1 MPATSVATTYTFKS
15 TDTVPAFDTP
25 PYTPAGSVP
34 TMYSKGV
41 TLFSPAGGGVP
52 TKGCV
57 MQYFTMGP
65 SGGTTTTTTGTQT
78 LVSFG
83 PTAPPIYQYGYNIML
98 ATFSQPIYG
107 GYHTVTTP
115 FTEDFVSNLTMP
127 TPYAFQFL
135 WYPQNEGTGQTFT
148 FSNIPGYVGN
158 PILAQPVT
166 VLPANTIVSIQPQ
179 TTDATIIQNASII
192 MDVVF
197 SLPLMTMPTITPPNG
212 GDTVGTPTSVS
223 STEIRFSWTPSIA
236 GTGQIFGFSN
246 VTDMFGIAYAPA
258 LTVAPNT
265 ETTTTTTTT
274 ATVTQSILSLVG
286 DPPCIAGIPSLMTV
300 TWALPLLTLP
310 AISESDIPT
319 GAIGTVST
327 PSNISWGADNSHA
340 TFWWTPQ
347 VVMQNSTINNGLQEF
362 TNYSQVINFYIDIND
377 VLSLF
382 STTISVLDTAP
393 LNPLQGILTFDWSN
407 AYTDAQVSCVCE
419 FCLPTIIPNIIFPN
433 TGDKVSDITFNDD
446 GHQLLSFTWFPSVA
460 GNQVIQFENVSFCS
474 YNTTLSTQTIY
485 VAQTVA
491 SSGGNSKDQDYADQL
506 MGKAS
511 EALGNFL
518 IDTAMDA
525 IAGFF

>member
-34 TMYSKGV
+34 TMYSKGI
-41 TLFSPAGGGVP
+41 TLFSPTGGGVP

-83 PTAPPIYQYGYNIML
+83 PTSPPIYQYGYNIML

-107 GYHTVTTP
+107 GYPTVTTP
-115 FTEDFVSNLTMP
+115 FTDDFVSNLTMP

-135 WYPQNEGTGQTFT
+135 WYPQNEGPGQTFT
-148 FSNIPGYVGN
+148 FSDIPGYVGN

-179 TTDATIIQNASII
+179 VSGTTIIQNTA
-192 MDVVF
+192 VVMAVIF
-197 SLPLMTMPTITPPNG
+197 SMPVLEMPTIISPNG

-223 STEIRFSWTPSIA
+223 DVEIKFLWTPSIA

-258 LTVAPNT
+258 LTVAANT
-265 ETTTTTTTT
+265 ESTTTTT
-274 ATVTQSILSLVG
+274 TVTQSILSLVG
-286 DPPCIAGIPSLMTV
+286 DPPCVGGIPSLMTA
-300 TWALPLLTLP
+300 TWALPLGGLP
-310 AISESDIPT
+310 GISPGSTPA
-319 GAIGTVST
+319 GAIGSVSI
-327 PSNISWGADNSHA
+327 PSNISFGKDNSHV

-347 VVMQNSTINNGLQEF
+347 VVMQNSTISNGLQEF
-362 TNYSQVINFYIDIND
+362 TDYQQTLLFVYDVMYSYTAPPV
-377 VLSLF
+377 
-382 STTISVLDTAP
+382 TVLDVAP
-393 LNPLQGILTFDWSN
+393 LNPLQSLLTFDWSN
-407 AYTDAQVSCVCE
+407 AYTGTAVNCVAY
-419 FCLPTIIPNIIFPN
+419 FNLPTVIPTIIRPN
-433 TGDKVSDITFNDD
+433 TGDQISDVTFNDD
-446 GHQLLSFTWFPSVA
+446 GHQLLSFNWTPSVA
-460 GNQVIQFENVSFCS
+460 GNQTIQFQNVS
-474 YNTTLSTQTIY
+474 YLAYGVILTTENIFVSQTQATSTKY
-485 VAQTVA
+485 
-491 SSGGNSKDQDYADQL
+491 QDYADQL

-511 EALGNFL
+511 DALGNFL
-518 IDTAMDA
+518 LDSAGDA
-525 IAGFF
+525 LMGFF

>member
-107 GYHTVTTP
+107 GYPTVTTP

-223 STEIRFSWTPSIA
+223 STEITFSWTPSIA
-236 GTGQIFGFSN
+236 GTGQMFGFSN

-265 ETTTTTTTT
+265 ESTTT
-274 ATVTQSILSLVG
+274 ATVPFTCVSLVP
-286 DPPCIAGIPSLMTV
+286 DPPLVAGIPSFMTA
-300 TWALPLLTLP
+300 TFSYALGIVPGINANTAP
-310 AISESDIPT
+310 S
-319 GAIGTVST
+319 GAIGTVTT
-327 PSNISWGADNSHA
+327 PSNAAFGATNFQV

-347 VVMQNSTINNGLQEF
+347 VVMQNSTISNGLQEF
-362 TNYSQVINFYIDIND
+362 TDYQQTLIFVFMAGHAYNSPP
-377 VLSLF
+377 LS
-382 STTISVLDTAP
+382 ILDTAP
-393 LNPLQGILTFDWSN
+393 LNPLQSLLTFDWSN
-407 AYTDAQVSCVCE
+407 AYTGTAVNCVAY
-419 FCLPTIIPNIIFPN
+419 FNLPTVIPTIIRPN
-433 TGDKVSDITFNDD
+433 TGDQISDITFNDD
-446 GHQLLSFTWFPSVA
+446 GHQLLSFNWTPSVA
-460 GNQVIQFENVSFCS
+460 GNQTIQFQNVSGLA
-474 YNTTLSTQTIY
+474 YGVILTTENIFVTQTQATSTKY
-485 VAQTVA
+485 
-491 SSGGNSKDQDYADQL
+491 QDYADQL

-518 IDTAMDA
+518 IDYAGDA
-525 IAGFF
+525 LMGFF